1 MATNDV
7 TVSLYGGKH
16 TVTFRKKPH
25 GYRIDGQR
33 KRGVT
38 TIMSAVLAKP
48 SLMLWPM
55 NMAIRYIRDNFDGD
69 MENCLEQAAKAHITL
84 RDAGAYTG
92 TEAHAM
98 VEHFLKT
105 REEPINGY
113 GYTEAYR
120 AYVAFVAW
128 FMGHDHWVE
137 PQVISVEQIVY
148 SPQLDYV
155 GTFDSI
161 LRIGDKNYLCDLKTT
176 NASREAPQGVY
187 PDNFIQLGAYA
198 QAYNEERTFDIETA
212 GQSDLVQIDDL
223 MIISARKDG
232 KLDTITA
239 SQIGLTVAQCQ
250 EMWHNT
256 IHLHRSLT
264 HTRKSLAAGVH
275 SE

>member
-1 MATNDV
+1 MDTNDV
-7 TVSLYGGKH
+7 IVSLYGGKH

-33 KRGVT
+33 KQGVT

-98 VEHFLKT
+98 VEHFLKSGASDPENT
-105 REEPINGY
+105 N
-113 GYTEAYR
+113 TEAYR

-128 FMGHDHWVE
+128 FLGVE

-212 GQSDLVQIDDL
+212 GQSNLVQIDDL

>member
-84 RDAGAYTG
+84 RDAGANTG

-98 VEHFLKT
+98 VENFLKT
-105 REEPINGY
+105 FEEPINGY
-113 GYTEAYR
+113 IDASEEANN
-120 AYVAFVAW
+120 AYVAFVDW
-128 FMGHDHWVE
+128 FVTNE

-232 KLDTITA
+232 KLNTITA

-264 HTRKSLAAGVH
+264 HIRKSLAAGVH